1 MLQMKPLN
9 YHKVWGIAY
18 RATEEKVDDSDTS
31 GNPGNFLA
39 IAREIVNYYPLPHEH
54 SCSPLPK
61 EAFYMNPTS
70 QNKLNEIIGKHNVI
84 KIRFIE
90 EIKDTQ
96 YNSVSAD
103 EVTSSNDQILSVCM
117 RHVNKEK

>member
-1 MLQMKPLN
+1 
-9 YHKVWGIAY
+9 
-18 RATEEKVDDSDTS
+18 
-31 GNPGNFLA
+31 
-39 IAREIVNYYPLPHEH
+39 
-54 SCSPLPK
+54 
-61 EAFYMNPTS
+61 MNPTS

-84 KIRFIE
+84 QIRFIE

-117 RHVNKEK
+117 RHVSKEKQIREVHLDFLSLERITGECIG

>member
-1 MLQMKPLN
+1 
-9 YHKVWGIAY
+9 
-18 RATEEKVDDSDTS
+18 
-31 GNPGNFLA
+31 
-39 IAREIVNYYPLPHEH
+39 
-54 SCSPLPK
+54 
-61 EAFYMNPTS
+61 MNPTS

-84 KIRFIE
+84 QIRFIE

-117 RHVNKEK
+117 RHVNKEKQIREVHLDFLSLGRITGECIG